1 MSNLA
6 LRYININGFT
16 NDMKVDF
23 LNRPHTMQ
31 KNRRLQHSFKQFYSR
46 YRELILFNKNIMI
59 AAIAAI
65 ITDAIVVQYAAQS
78 ITNNAVVSIFSIIT
92 DIGVYII
99 AFAGLFYIDNRKKYV
114 DIVTGMRDSNM
125 FRQDAKKIVTALGVS
140 EVVYMIGK
148 FTSIYLLLQS
158 NVAPPYQVAMLSTLL
173 AGVVST
179 VTANLMVK
187 TQKLFSRM
195 DRHT

>member
-1 MSNLA
+1 M
-6 LRYININGFT
+6 
-16 NDMKVDF
+16 MVDF
-23 LNRPHTMQ
+23 SNRPRTTQ
-31 KNRRLQHSFKQFYSR
+31 KNRRQQQQSFKQFYTR
-46 YRELILFNKNIMI
+46 YRELILFNKNIVV

-78 ITNNAVVSIFSIIT
+78 ITNNVLVSIFSIIT

-114 DIVTGMRDSNM
+114 DVVTGMRDSNM
-125 FRQDAKKIVTALGVS
+125 FRQDVKKIVTALGVS

-179 VTANLMVK
+179 VTANLMGK
-187 TQKLFSRM
+187 TQKLF
-195 DRHT
+195 

>member
-1 MSNLA
+1 M
-6 LRYININGFT
+6 
-16 NDMKVDF
+16 MVDYF
-23 LNRPHTMQ
+23 PNRPHTTQ
-31 KNRRLQHSFKQFYSR
+31 KNRRLQQSFKQFYTR
-46 YRELILFNKNIMI
+46 YRELIFFNKNII
-59 AAIAAI
+59 VAAVAAI

-78 ITNNAVVSIFSIIT
+78 ITN
-92 DIGVYII
+92 IGVYII
-99 AFAGLFYIDNRKKYV
+99 AFVGLFYIDNRKKYV
-114 DIVTGMRDSNM
+114 DVVTGMRDSNR

-158 NVAPPYQVAMLSTLL
+158 NVAQPYQVAMLSTLL

-187 TQKLFSRM
+187 TQKLF
-195 DRHT
+195 

>member
-1 MSNLA
+1 M
-6 LRYININGFT
+6 
-16 NDMKVDF
+16 MVD
-23 LNRPHTMQ
+23 LSNRPHTTQ
-31 KNRRLQHSFKQFYSR
+31 KNRRLQQSFKQFYTR
-46 YRELILFNKNIMI
+46 YRELIFFNKNIMI
-59 AAIAAI
+59 AAVAAI
-65 ITDAIVVQYAAQS
+65 IADAIVVQYAAQS
-78 ITNNAVVSIFSIIT
+78 ITNNVLVSIFSITT

-99 AFAGLFYIDNRKKYV
+99 AFVGLFYIDNRNKYI
-114 DIVTGMRDSNM
+114 DADTGMRDSNR

-148 FTSIYLLLQS
+148 FTSILLLLQS

-187 TQKLFSRM
+187 TQKLF
-195 DRHT
+195 

>member
-1 MSNLA
+1 M
-6 LRYININGFT
+6 
-16 NDMKVDF
+16 MVDYF
-23 LNRPHTMQ
+23 PNRPHTTQ
-31 KNRRLQHSFKQFYSR
+31 KNRRLQQSFKQFYTR

-65 ITDAIVVQYAAQS
+65 ITDAIVVQVAAQS
-78 ITNNAVVSIFSIIT
+78 ITNNVLVSIFSIIT
-92 DIGVYII
+92 DIGVYIV

-114 DIVTGMRDSNM
+114 DTVTGMRDSNR

-148 FTSIYLLLQS
+148 FTSIYLLLQA

-179 VTANLMVK
+179 VTANLMGK
-187 TQKLFSRM
+187 TQKLF
-195 DRHT
+195 

>member
-1 MSNLA
+1 M
-6 LRYININGFT
+6 
-16 NDMKVDF
+16 MVDF
-23 LNRPHTMQ
+23 LNRPHTTQ
-31 KNRRLQHSFKQFYSR
+31 KNRQLQYSFKQFYSR
-46 YRELILFNKNIMI
+46 YRGLILFNKNII
-59 AAIAAI
+59 VAAVAAI
-65 ITDAIVVQYAAQS
+65 ITDALVVQYAAQS
-78 ITNNAVVSIFSIIT
+78 ITNNVLVSIFSIIT

-99 AFAGLFYIDNRKKYV
+99 AFAGLFYIDNRKKYIDV
-114 DIVTGMRDSNM
+114 VTGMRDSNR

-173 AGVVST
+173 AGGFST

-187 TQKLFSRM
+187 AQKLF
-195 DRHT
+195 